1 MPYSQARV
9 ERQPHRRGEFFLLA
23 ATDSTWGD
31 HVHARDAV
39 TLDQSPA
46 GLATLYADIG
56 RQLDTHARV
65 DDALAAVA
73 TVSLARVPG
82 ADWASITR
90 GRHGSFET
98 LACTDPA
105 AAKIDEIQY
114 ELCSGPCVD
123 AILQDA
129 VFRTGDLGADPRWP
143 KFGQRAAEA
152 GVYSMLSYRLF
163 LEDDEDLIA
172 GLNLYATRKD
182 AFDDEA
188 QTIGT
193 LLAAHGALAISAAA
207 ARERAGQLK
216 QALIT
221 SREIGVAM
229 GVLMTQHKITRAQA
243 FDLLRVASQNTNR
256 KLAAIAVEVADTGT
270 LDLPSPVAHSR
281 NGPRPTPP
289 DSGRRT

>member
-1 MPYSQARV
+1 M
-9 ERQPHRRGEFFLLA
+9 
-23 ATDSTWGD
+23 
-31 HVHARDAV
+31 
-39 TLDQSPA
+39 TLDQSPE

-56 RQLDTHARV
+56 RQLVAHARV
-65 DDALAAVA
+65 DDALAAV
-73 TVSLARVPG
+73 TQVSVARLPST
-82 ADWASITR
+82 DWASISR

-98 LACTDPA
+98 VACTDPA
-105 AAKIDEIQY
+105 AAEIDDIQY

-163 LEDDEDLIA
+163 LEDDEDEDLIA

-182 AFDDEA
+182 AFDEDA

-207 ARERAGQLK
+207 ARERAAQLK
-216 QALIT
+216 RALRS
-221 SREIGVAM
+221 SRDIGVAM

-243 FDLLRVASQNTNR
+243 FDLLRVTSQHTNR
-256 KLAAIAVEVADTGT
+256 KLRDIAVEVADTGA
-270 LDLPSPVAHSR
+270 LDI
-281 NGPRPTPP
+281 PRRSAPK
-289 DSGRRT
+289 R